1 MKKIED
7 MIVTVV
13 DHGQFESI
21 ALMIGKVAKQCFY
34 CNLGARQ
41 TSFPEHWKGRLGEGN
56 PEIDVIYDPFTHLD
70 EIDLY
75 VFTDIGEPEM
85 QTMLA
90 APPPEGLGKLVWGN
104 RRLEELENDRALM
117 ATSDSNSSIGLGNST
132 QYEPYYMNS
141 EYNVATNSVENK
153 RLGTNLVGA
162 DSSSNRTRSGSQ
174 VTTYN
179 NSDMN
184 QTY

>member
-1 MKKIED
+1 MLRNFLKNRKAQNTAEYALL
-7 MIVTVV
+7 
-13 DHGQFESI
+13 I
-21 ALMIGKVAKQCFY
+21 ALVVA
-34 CNLGARQ
+34 G
-41 TSFPEHWKGRLGEGN
+41 
-56 PEIDVIYDPFTHLD
+56 VIA
-70 EIDLY
+70 
-75 VFTDIGEPEM
+75 M
-85 QTMLA
+85 QTYA
-90 APPPEGLGKLVWGN
+90 Q
-104 RRLEELENDRALM
+104 RALQARIHDAAQYM
-117 ATSDSNSSIGLGNST
+117 ASADSNSSIGLGNST

-162 DSSSNRTRSGSQ
+162 DSSSNRTISGSQ